1 MPLTLP
7 PKRAPQSAAMEA
19 KLAAM
24 RDGRVA
30 VVSPEAKVAAE
41 KLSLALFDEWA
52 RRRRI
57 FRDCYDALLESV
69 ETKPAQLKADVR
81 APRRAG
87 HQAESPPALRRRAWP
102 RTRCRWR
109 C

>member
-1 MPLTLP
+1 MTWGVELTP
-7 PKRAPQSAAMEA
+7 ECAAQSAAMEA

-41 KLSLALFDEWA
+41 RLSLALFDEWT

-69 ETKPAQLKADVR
+69 ETKPAQLKNDVR
-81 APRRAG
+81 
-87 HQAESPPALRRRAWP
+87 PPQRALRSTLHADDRSGRACS
-102 RTRCRWR
+102 RF
-109 C
+109 

>member
-1 MPLTLP
+1 
-7 PKRAPQSAAMEA
+7 MEA

-30 VVSPEAKVAAE
+30 VVSPEAKLAAE
-41 KLSLALFDEWA
+41 RLSLALFDEWT

-69 ETKPAQLKADVR
+69 ETKPAQLKNDVR
-81 APRRAG
+81 RPPRVARVRRCGWPLRARMPCVSDAA
-87 HQAESPPALRRRAWP
+87 HRRHADWLRG
-102 RTRCRWR
+102 
-109 C
+109 

>member
-1 MPLTLP
+1 
-7 PKRAPQSAAMEA
+7 MEA

-30 VVSPEAKVAAE
+30 VVSPEAKLAAE
-41 KLSLALFDEWA
+41 RLSLALFDEWT

-69 ETKPAQLKADVR
+69 ETKPAQLKNDVR
-81 APRRAG
+81 RPPRIAPLA
-87 HQAESPPALRRRAWP
+87 PLRLAAPGAHAVRF
-102 RTRCRWR
+102 
-109 C
+109 